1 MLSGVGFITQAH
13 ITGRSRWGSTSSSLT
28 TPIVAVGMNTLLLLL
43 EKDRDRV
50 VAAAVG
56 TVSNTAALLLA
67 VAVTG
72 GPVMQIAVERP
83 PCTAAAWSARD

>member
-1 MLSGVGFITQAH
+1 
-13 ITGRSRWGSTSSSLT
+13 
-28 TPIVAVGMNTLLLLL
+28 MNTLLLLL

-50 VAAAVG
+50 VVAAVG